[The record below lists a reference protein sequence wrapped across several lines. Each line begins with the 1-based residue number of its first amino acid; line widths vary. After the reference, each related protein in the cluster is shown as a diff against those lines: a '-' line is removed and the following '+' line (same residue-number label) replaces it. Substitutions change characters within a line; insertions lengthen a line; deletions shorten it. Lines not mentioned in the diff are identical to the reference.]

1 MRRPLSP
8 LLRKIPDLT
17 TPARLALLAV
27 LVAIVASAVSY
38 ADNMRWMHAALGDT
52 DDATRLVMMREL
64 LAGRGWWDQHWM
76 RLQPPMGVWM
86 HWSRLLDGGLA
97 GLTLLFR
104 LVLSPADAEY
114 ATRIVWPGLWIIPAA
129 WATLVSAKALAVSTG
144 RHDRAQP
151 AVIAATV
158 LLLLNVSLYA
168 SQFHSGRVDHHNA
181 QIALTLVALAGAL
194 QPSHRRAWAV
204 TAGIAGGV
212 GLAIGLEALFFQAL
226 IAGSI
231 ALRFVLDP
239 GARRFV
245 RSYGFALVAA
255 TVIAQGIQTPP
266 DRWLVS
272 ACDAIGLNLVAGVV
286 AGIVV
291 LLPGMALSRRRDS
304 RFRALAV
311 SLAGAAALGTYVGLD
326 PHCLR
331 GPFADVDP
339 GIRAIW
345 LDHVNE
351 VANWSVLYQR
361 DAGRAM
367 TLAGAAVIGVVA
379 TLGLLWQ
386 PRRLMDG
393 AWWTTALCLALGL
406 GVGAMAAR
414 MTAYALWFE
423 IPPLAVAAAV
433 LAMRYE
439 SGLAGF
445 AAIGAAVLLTPDG
458 WGAMAQIGA
467 NQLASLQAA
476 RPATSAPVP
485 AGKSTSKVAARPRPP
500 RDYCLNAS
508 SYDVLA
514 RAPKGLTV
522 SEIDLGP
529 FVMAHTPSSSL
540 SGPYHRLSW
549 GIMAA
554 RSVLSA
560 RGDAAYARARSL
572 GVTYVL
578 ECPVHHRNADRRGL
592 APDAL
597 QAQLDRSAAPA
608 WLEPM
613 TALNAPV
620 VIYRVRPPAKT
631 Q

>member
-1 MRRPLSP
+1 
-8 LLRKIPDLT
+8 
-17 TPARLALLAV
+17 
-27 LVAIVASAVSY
+27 
-38 ADNMRWMHAALGDT
+38 
-52 DDATRLVMMREL
+52 
-64 LAGRGWWDQHWM
+64 
-76 RLQPPMGVWM
+76 
-86 HWSRLLDGGLA
+86 
-97 GLTLLFR
+97 
-104 LVLSPADAEY
+104 
-114 ATRIVWPGLWIIPAA
+114 
-129 WATLVSAKALAVSTG
+129 
-144 RHDRAQP
+144 
-151 AVIAATV
+151 
-158 LLLLNVSLYA
+158 
-168 SQFHSGRVDHHNA
+168 
-181 QIALTLVALAGAL
+181 
-194 QPSHRRAWAV
+194 V

-212 GLAIGLEALFFQAL
+212 GLAVGLEALFFQAL

-239 GARRFV
+239 GTRRFV
-245 RSYGFALVAA
+245 RSYGIALAA
-255 TVIAQGIQTPP
+255 ASVIAQGIQTPP
-266 DRWLVS
+266 DRWTVS
-272 ACDAIGLNLVAGVV
+272 ACDAIGFNLVAGVV

-304 RFRALAV
+304 RFRAVAV
-311 SLAGAAALGTYVGLD
+311 GLAGAAALGTYVGLD
-326 PHCLR
+326 PNCLH

-339 GIRAIW
+339 RIRAIW

-367 TLAGAAVIGVVA
+367 SLAGAAAIGVAA

-386 PRRLMDG
+386 RRRLADG

-406 GVGAMAAR
+406 AVGAMAAR

-423 IPPLAVAAAV
+423 IAPIAVAAGLLAVRYETGLAAFAAVAAA
-433 LAMRYE
+433 
-439 SGLAGF
+439 
-445 AAIGAAVLLTPDG
+445 ILLTPDG
-458 WGAMAQIGA
+458 WGSLTQMTADRLTALQTAKAPAAPAPRNGA
-467 NQLASLQAA
+467 KVEAKAA
-476 RPATSAPVP
+476 AKP
-485 AGKSTSKVAARPRPP
+485 KPP

-514 RAPKGLTV
+514 RAPAGLTV

-554 RSVLSA
+554 RSVLAA
-560 RGDAAYARARSL
+560 RGDDAYRQARRL

-578 ECPVHHRNADRRGL
+578 ECSVHHRNADRRGL

-597 QAQLDRSAAPA
+597 QARLDRSAAPD

-613 TALNAPV
+613 TALTAPV
-620 VIYRVRPPAKT
+620 VIYRLRPPAKT

>member
-76 RLQPPMGVWM
+76 RLQPPVGVWM

>member
-1 MRRPLSP
+1 
-8 LLRKIPDLT
+8 
-17 TPARLALLAV
+17 
-27 LVAIVASAVSY
+27 
-38 ADNMRWMHAALGDT
+38 
-52 DDATRLVMMREL
+52 
-64 LAGRGWWDQHWM
+64 M
-76 RLQPPMGVWM
+76 RLQPPVGVWM